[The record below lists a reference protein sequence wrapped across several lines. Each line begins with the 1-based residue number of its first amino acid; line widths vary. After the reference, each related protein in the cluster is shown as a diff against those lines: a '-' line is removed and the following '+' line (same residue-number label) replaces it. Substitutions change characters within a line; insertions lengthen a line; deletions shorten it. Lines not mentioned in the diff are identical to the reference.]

1 MPEET
6 ASNKPAKVSRT
17 PVSYADA
24 GVDITAGDR
33 AKQRIKMLAR
43 KTFNKHVLS
52 EIGGFGGLFALDL
65 EKFPNPVLVSSA
77 DGVGTKLKVAFE
89 LGIHHTVGADLVNH
103 CVNDIAVQGATPL
116 FFLDYLA
123 TGKLAEDSDTVET
136 VVRGISDACRANGCA
151 LIGGETAQ
159 MPGFYADGE
168 YDLAG
173 TIIGAVNRSNIFTG
187 ASIEPGD
194 VLLGLPSNG
203 LHTNGYSLARKLLFE
218 TAGYGAE
225 HYVNELKDKTG
236 AALMRTHRSYL
247 GVIRKLIA
255 SGPATAENPEGLVR
269 GMAHITGGGITEN
282 LPRILPK
289 GLDAVVDLASWQVPP
304 LFTHLQELGNVE
316 QDEMFRTFNM
326 GIGLIAVLP
335 AEQVKKVKAIL
346 NRANERHC
354 IIGRIVTRGSRKVV
368 YN

>member
-1 MPEET
+1 MPDEIENT
-6 ASNKPAKVSRT
+6 HPAKASST

-65 EKFPNPVLVSSA
+65 EKFPDPVLVSSA

-123 TGKLAEDSDTVET
+123 TGRLENDIVET
-136 VVRGISDACRANGCA
+136 VVRGISEACRANGCA

-173 TIIGAVNRSNIFTG
+173 TIVGAVNRPNIFTG
-187 ASIEPGD
+187 DSIEPGD

-218 TAGYGAE
+218 TAGYGPE
-225 HYVNELKDKTG
+225 QYVNELKDKTG
-236 AALMRTHRSYL
+236 GALMRTHRSYL
-247 GVIRKLIA
+247 GVIKKLIA
-255 SGPATAENPEGLVR
+255 AGPATAENPGGLVR

-282 LPRILPK
+282 LPRILPR
-289 GLDAVVDLASWQVPP
+289 GLDAHVELASWQVPP
-304 LFTHLQELGNVE
+304 LFTHLQELGQVT
-316 QDEMFRTFNM
+316 QDEMYRTFNM

-354 IIGRIVTRGSRKVV
+354 IIGRIVSRGTRKVL

>member
-1 MPEET
+1 VPEP
-6 ASNKPAKVSRT
+6 KPAKA
-17 PVSYADA
+17 PVTYADA
-24 GVDITAGDR
+24 GVDISSGDR
-33 AKQRIKMLAR
+33 SKQRIKMLAR
-43 KTFNKHVLS
+43 KTFNKYVLS

-65 EKFPNPVLVSSA
+65 EKFPQPVLVSSA

-123 TGKLAEDSDTVET
+123 TGKLREQDSATVET
-136 VVRGISDACRANGCA
+136 VVRGLSEACKANGCA

-173 TIIGAVNRSNIFTG
+173 TIIGCVNRPEIVTG
-187 ASIEPGD
+187 EGIEVGD
-194 VLLGLPSNG
+194 VLIGLPSNG

-218 TAGYGAE
+218 VAGYGPDQ
-225 HYVNELKDKTG
+225 YVNELKDKTG

-247 GVIRKLIA
+247 AVIKKLTGAGI
-255 SGPATAENPEGLVR
+255 VR

-282 LPRILPK
+282 LPRILPR
-289 GLDAVVDLASWQVPP
+289 GTGAVVDLASWTVPP
-304 LFTHLQELGNVE
+304 LFEHLQQLGRVE
-316 QDEMFRTFNM
+316 QDEMLRTFNM
-326 GIGLIAVLP
+326 GIGLIVVVP
-335 AEQVKKVKAIL
+335 AEEVKKAKAIL

-354 IIGRIVTRGSRKVV
+354 ILGRIARGERKVT